1 MTDWTTSKRT
11 MKDVSH
17 TPPTG
22 ESVTNV
28 WQRGRTTEETPDPTE
43 ATRDYPNAA
52 SD

>member
-1 MTDWTTSKRT
+1 MTDWTTAKRT

-28 WQRGRTTEETPDPTE
+28 WQRGR
-43 ATRDYPNAA
+43 RDESKTADSNREYPNAA

>member
-1 MTDWTTSKRT
+1 MTEWTTTKRT

-22 ESVTNV
+22 DSVTNV
-28 WQRGRTTEETPDPTE
+28 WQRGRTEEASTAE
-43 ATRDYPNAA
+43 TRREYPHAA